1 MKTTLMALLGSFLLV
16 TAATAAPPA
25 PAQAPLQAP
34 GKSAAQAPTQA
45 PTQAPMKGQANAGY
59 AAPNMAYNSGGY
71 RTYSYQPSAG
81 YRSYSYQPT
90 PPRPYT
96 PELVPQG
103 FLNYPNYQ
111 RPVTG
116 AGFNPAGYK
125 STGMWMMP

>member
-1 MKTTLMALLGSFLLV
+1 MKATLMALLGSFLLV
-16 TAATAAPPA
+16 TASTAAPPA
-25 PAQAPLQAP
+25 PAQAPMQAP
-34 GKSAAQAPTQA
+34 GKSAAQAPLQA

-59 AAPNMAYNSGGY
+59 ATPNMAYNGGY

-81 YRSYSYQPT
+81 YRSYSYQPAAG
-90 PPRPYT
+90 RPISSAD
-96 PELVPQG
+96 VPAG
-103 FLNYPNYQ
+103 FYNYPNYQ